1 MRTSEWIRYQDGL
14 WIPYRKRTYLY
25 WFKFLQEAERF
36 DEVKVD
42 WRKYRGWGGANV
54 ILGQKF
60 DHWWSDRWKDLFGS
74 EVRWTDPSKIKF
86 PLSTT
91 RPKTDGIRMSL
102 LVWQLR
108 NTPPETDDKEITSGA
123 MEGVSRSVKRRGS
136 NATAIGKKLWDGE
149 TGIEKRNTYSKH
161 TLKVREY
168 GDSKSGYSGS
178 EEQVQQY
185 VSRFKRRARK
195 TINNV
200 CEGRF
205 P

>member
-25 WFKFLQEAERF
+25 WFKFLQEAEKF

-42 WRKYRGWGGANV
+42 WRKYRGWGGSNV

-60 DHWWSDRWKDLFGS
+60 DLWWNDRWKDLFGIKEKS
-74 EVRWTDPSKIKF
+74 GDPSKIKF
-86 PLSTT
+86 PLTTT

-108 NTPPETDDKEITSGA
+108 DTPPETDDKHITSALG
-123 MEGVSRSVKRRGS
+123 GRSVKRRGS
-136 NATAIGKKLWDGE
+136 NATAIGKKLIQ
-149 TGIEKRNTYSKH
+149 IEKRNTYSKN
-161 TLKVREY
+161 TLQVSE
-168 GDSKSGYSGS
+168 GSSVDGYYGS

-200 CEGRF
+200 CEGSF